1 MAAAIPIRGLYA
13 HIGLSD
19 GAATNITDDQGIDS
33 LYKLKLLHDIYC
45 ENLCKSIP

>member
-13 HIGLSD
+13 HLGFSA
-19 GAATNITDDQGIDS
+19 GTATNITEDQVIDS
-33 LYKLKLLHDIYC
+33 LDELKILHDNYC